1 MYMHF
6 TYRGRVSSNASK
18 ADSKAGSV
26 PARRVPAPRGRS
38 VWGPPTWRFLHMAV
52 EQTGEAEWEREGP
65 VIVRMLMGLCFHLPC
80 DICAEHAR
88 AYVRGSPVPVGRA
101 AVREWLWRFHN
112 AVRVSTGSDA
122 VPEAVLGEYAQGS
135 VLDACRRMS
144 GSWTISMFG
153 AAGRRAVLR
162 AAREWAAGR
171 AVVA

>member
-6 TYRGRVSSNASK
+6 TYRGRMASDAASGASK
-18 ADSKAGSV
+18 SGSV
-26 PARRVPAPRGRS
+26 PARRVPAARGRS

-112 AVRVSTGSDA
+112 AVRARTGSVA
-122 VPEAVLGEYAQGS
+122 APEAVLGEYARGS
-135 VLDACRRMS
+135 VLDACRRMA
-144 GSWTISMFG
+144 GSWTIGMFG
-153 AAGRRAVLR
+153 ASGRRAVLR